1 MHHKLKETVCMELVY
16 NLRYSRMIHI
26 KRYEPVHSVLEECKP
41 LHLRETSE
49 VDVRTLFLHAL
60 HPTVVL
66 LQLLHPAFLGI
77 GMQNILHR
85 IVLNLLDTISGNLEI
100 AVIKQ
105 SRQYFLLNGLIVF
118 LCIHTEI

>member
-1 MHHKLKETVCMELVY
+1 MELVY
-16 NLRYSRMIHI
+16 NLRYSWMLHI
-26 KRYEPVHSVLEECKP
+26 KRYEPVHRVLEECKP

-49 VDVRTLFLHAL
+49 VDVRTLFLHTL

-66 LQLLHPAFLGI
+66 LQLFHPAFLGI
-77 GMQNILHR
+77 RMQNILHR
-85 IVLNLLDTISGNLEI
+85 IVLNLLNTISGNLEI

-118 LCIHTEI
+118 LCIHTEIYLLL